1 MLPYMKEPAT
11 GSLIP
16 SISTGGAAM
25 KATMKHAA
33 AASKHGI
40 MSTPN
45 NQHKFCC
52 QLRLPIHKTLA
63 ILLGVHQICVE
74 LKELSL
80 VRRLNRAS
88 GKMRYLF
95 PVIPH
100 YWIERRS
107 IILPIG
113 LGLRAVYSQG
123 YDNFESVL
131 NGEEILTCIYYI
143 SFC

>member
-1 MLPYMKEPAT
+1 MCIRDRLLPYKKEPAT

-33 AASKHGI
+33 AVSKHGI

-45 NQHKFCC
+45 Q
-52 QLRLPIHKTLA
+52 PTY
-63 ILLGVHQICVE
+63 ILLFVDVTHSQNSGHPARSPPDLRCVE
-74 LKELSL
+74 RVVISKT
-80 VRRLNRAS
+80 LNRAS

-100 YWIERRS
+100 YWI
-107 IILPIG
+107 
-113 LGLRAVYSQG
+113 
-123 YDNFESVL
+123 
-131 NGEEILTCIYYI
+131 
-143 SFC
+143 